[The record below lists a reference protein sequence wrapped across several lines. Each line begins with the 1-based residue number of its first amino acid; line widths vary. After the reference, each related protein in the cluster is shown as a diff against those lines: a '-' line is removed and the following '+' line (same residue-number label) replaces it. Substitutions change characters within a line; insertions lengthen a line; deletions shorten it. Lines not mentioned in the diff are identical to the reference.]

1 MVYVTGVPLVINP
14 IGFFAMLI
22 VRALALQPGGLP
34 TCAVALLAARANIVA
49 SAVAHAKPGNRVV
62 MSLILHMIILLQLFL
77 SFFVSIVDLL
87 VSRLR
92 PMAYLAPHSERPTTP
107 AQPVFVDQVNQA
119 IHLMTISAGA
129 IRS

>member
-1 MVYVTGVPLVINP
+1 
-14 IGFFAMLI
+14 
-22 VRALALQPGGLP
+22 
-34 TCAVALLAARANIVA
+34 
-49 SAVAHAKPGNRVV
+49 
-62 MSLILHMIILLQLFL
+62 MIILLQLFL

-92 PMAYLAPHSERPTTP
+92 PMVYLAPHSERPTTP

-129 IRS
+129 IRSLGGRFPVRESTVLREITDTNVSVMKSGKRICKKLYGVERKLAKRQEFGRQS